1 MHPRIRVADSYDA
14 MSAAAAEAVARR
26 LAARP
31 SLRLAL
37 PTGHTPIGLY
47 RRLVDL
53 TRREGLRWD
62 RARIFLLDEY
72 LGLGPDHPGS
82 FRRYMEDHLLR
93 HLDPA
98 PAVDSLDGRA
108 ADPAAECARYEAAL
122 AAGGLDLVVLG
133 IGRNGHIGFNEPG
146 SPFQSRTRV
155 VTLTPETRRANA
167 PDFGGDPE
175 AVPPR
180 ALTVGI
186 ATILEGKE
194 IFVLA
199 AGAAKAPAVER
210 AIQGP
215 LDPALPASALQRHPK
230 VTWFLDREA
239 AQGLDD
245 PAIPALAGPAAG
257 RPPSRRGPRPDGGAG
272 GESRG

>member
-1 MHPRIRVADSYDA
+1 MPPRIRVAESYEA
-14 MSAAAAEAVARR
+14 MSAAAAEAIARR

-47 RRLVDL
+47 RRLVEL
-53 TRREGLRWD
+53 TRQEGLRWD
-62 RARIFLLDEY
+62 RARVFLLDEY
-72 LGLGPDHPGS
+72 LGLGPDDPGS
-82 FRRYMEDHLLR
+82 FRRYMDEHLLR

-98 PAVDSLDGRA
+98 PAVDALNGKA
-108 ADPAAECARYEAAL
+108 ADPEVECARYEQVL
-122 AAGGLDLVVLG
+122 AREGLDLVVLG

-155 VTLTPETRRANA
+155 VTLTADTRRANA

-186 ATILEGKE
+186 ATILDGKE

-199 AGAAKAPAVER
+199 AGEAKAPAVER

-215 LDPALPASALQRHPK
+215 LDPAVPASALQRHPK
-230 VTWFLDREA
+230 VTWFLDRDA
-239 AQGLDD
+239 ARDLDD
-245 PAIPALAGPAAG
+245 LPVPPRAPSPG
-257 RPPSRRGPRPDGGAG
+257 RVSGVGPRA
-272 GESRG
+272 